1 LFDLYQKITELLN
14 ILEIFCGWDGRLA
27 FWVVVGAVMSDF
39 EIGELH
45 DI

>member
-1 LFDLYQKITELLN
+1 MFDILQKIKELLN
-14 ILEIFCGWDGRLA
+14 ILEISSGLDGRLA
-27 FWVVVGAVMSDF
+27 VWGVVGAVMSDF

>member
-1 LFDLYQKITELLN
+1 LFDLLQKIKELLN
-14 ILEIFCGWDGRLA
+14 ILEIFSGWDGRL
-27 FWVVVGAVMSDF
+27 VVWGGVGAVMSDF